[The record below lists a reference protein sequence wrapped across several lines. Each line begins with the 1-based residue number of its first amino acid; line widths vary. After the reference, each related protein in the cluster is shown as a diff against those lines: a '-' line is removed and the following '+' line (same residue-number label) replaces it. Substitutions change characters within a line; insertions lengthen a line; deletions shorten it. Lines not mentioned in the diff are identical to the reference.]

1 MPDCLKC
8 DTSMIEGVKSLTFIS
23 GADTTEIQKE
33 EAYYCTQCQQLITKQ
48 EFEFG
53 NDDTQ
58 YSYLPARQIVQKL
71 YLKIL
76 GREPDAGGLKHYT
89 QQLEAGILTPSQLKE
104 VLMNSDEYKNRF
116 ILKTENDQT
125 EIQEDVDDLIIRC

>member
-58 YSYLPARQIVQKL
+58 YSYLPARQTVQKL

-76 GREPDAGGLKHYT
+76 GREPDAGGLKCYT
-89 QQLEAGILTPSQLKE
+89 EQLESKKLTPTELKQ
-104 VLMNSDEYKNRF
+104 VLLNSSEYKNKL
-116 ILKTENDQT
+116 ISPAV
-125 EIQEDVDDLIIRC
+125 EDSEVDDLIIRC